1 MSKKPKRYRLEDLEV
16 FDVAEHLQCEESIQA
31 YLAEMAKENN
41 AELMASALDDV
52 ERARKR
58 WGLPSPS

>member
-1 MSKKPKRYRLEDLEV
+1 MATKRYKLGHLEV
-16 FDVAEHLQCEESIQA
+16 FDVAEHLCDEELIA
-31 YLAEMAKENN
+31 LYLEEAAKWND

-58 WGLPSPS
+58 WGLLPPAA